1 MPWIWR
7 IIAIIADASPFS
19 ARPGWRP
26 LRVTRPTLNLSFALF
41 LVIIFSLPQQPRL
54 WWLHCSIEHHLARPG
69 NKTAVPRAPPL
80 LPPGATRPPCQHLFP
95 PWGALAPLL
104 LVQSAAAQVRARL
117 PETTSSLSFTL
128 QGWWSQSKGRKRR
141 RESQNDRHNVI
152 ASMIYDGTGSIEGG
166 TDWYLVVLGQYGA
179 ELVYTWWYWNR
190 AVLVDMWLY

>member
-69 NKTAVPRAPPL
+69 NKTAVPRTPHL
-80 LPPGATRPPCQHLFP
+80 LPPGATWPPCQHLFP

-128 QGWWSQSKGRKRR
+128 QGWWSQLKGRKRR

-152 ASMIYDGTGSIEGG
+152 ASR
-166 TDWYLVVLGQYGA
+166 VLSDPSPII
-179 ELVYTWWYWNR
+179 VYPCH
-190 AVLVDMWLY
+190 

>member
-1 MPWIWR
+1 MTNHVTSGILLLIFINSQHSGIKSNDLKCLEFEKSSR
-7 IIAIIADASPFS
+7 SLQTHHPFI

-41 LVIIFSLPQQPRL
+41 LVIFSLPQQPRL
-54 WWLHCSIEHHLARPG
+54 WWLHCSTEHHLARPG

-80 LPPGATRPPCQHLFP
+80 LPPGAARPPCQHLFP

-104 LVQSAAAQVRARL
+104 LVQSAAAQVKARL

-152 ASMIYDGTGSIEGG
+152 ASR
-166 TDWYLVVLGQYGA
+166 VLSDPGPII
-179 ELVYTWWYWNR
+179 VYPSH
-190 AVLVDMWLY
+190 

>member
-7 IIAIIADASPFS
+7 IIAIIADTSPVHCETWLTTTESYSANFEIELRTVPGHFLITSTTQIVVTSLFHRTSPGSTGKQDCCASS
-19 ARPGWRP
+19 
-26 LRVTRPTLNLSFALF
+26 S
-41 LVIIFSLPQQPRL
+41 S
-54 WWLHCSIEHHLARPG
+54 
-69 NKTAVPRAPPL
+69 PP
-80 LPPGATRPPCQHLFP
+80 PSGAARPPCQHLFP

-152 ASMIYDGTGSIEGG
+152 ASR
-166 TDWYLVVLGQYGA
+166 VLSDPSPII
-179 ELVYTWWYWNR
+179 VYPCH
-190 AVLVDMWLY
+190 